1 LVVAFAD
8 VQVNATKTKTL
19 ANFFKAFLKFSPS
32 DLEAI
37 GIKTNFRRTK
47 KGRKLIFTKLE
58 EPPKNQK
65 VVSQVTLNRLTSPS
79 YHPSCQPSIQEI
91 MLNRR
96 EGDVGD
102 VKFLLKTKQKE
113 EREEEV
119 KDKSEKV
126 RNFNV
131 VNVTSFENKGNQALL
146 DDVKDDFE
154 NFDVIFNVTPQV
166 QDSFWIIKVEKSHDF
181 FPL

>member
-1 LVVAFAD
+1 
-8 VQVNATKTKTL
+8 
-19 ANFFKAFLKFSPS
+19 
-32 DLEAI
+32 
-37 GIKTNFRRTK
+37 
-47 KGRKLIFTKLE
+47 
-58 EPPKNQK
+58 
-65 VVSQVTLNRLTSPS
+65 
-79 YHPSCQPSIQEI
+79 